1 LGPRLVPF
9 GGFFM
14 RKVVKILEEKLV
26 KATKLEIARLSQKM
40 VEDPELNRM
49 LSTPMRNIPQY
60 QYLYNDPAFDQHPLF
75 DAIRLFD
82 IEHRANFYFSKIG
95 NEFTGFVVYEDNGKI
110 ISGIKMASFKDD
122 RKQTNP
128 ILAKDLIE
136 FVLDMAPSRDII
148 EWYVNPENKKA
159 IQQYDAL
166 LDRKKLN
173 WKSRKDGK
181 MIKYTVQGFK
191 IQSS

>member
-1 LGPRLVPF
+1 
-9 GGFFM
+9 M
-14 RKVVKILEEKLV
+14 RKKVEILEEKLV
-26 KATKLEIARLSQKM
+26 KATKSEIARLSQKM

-82 IEHRANFYFSKIG
+82 MEHRANFYFSKIS
-95 NEFTGFVVYEDNGKI
+95 NEFTGFIVYEDDGKN

-136 FVLDMAPSRDII
+136 FVLEMSPQRQFI
-148 EWYVNPENKKA
+148 EWYVDPANKRA

-166 LDRKKLN
+166 LNRKEMN
-173 WKSRKDGK
+173 WKSYKNGK
-181 MIKYTVQGFK
+181 MIKYVVQGFK
-191 IQSS
+191 T